1 MPISHQPRNRGQKDT
16 DTAQQSSGDSL
27 PQRNQIH
34 LHPRIHPALRD
45 SRRTRSPRRGR
56 PCRPPTPRR
65 AAVDTKPRP
74 PGRRR
79 QTRTRVKTRTRVRVK
94 TRKVG
99 KGEGR
104 SATCPAPAARRRRSR
119 CGGGLA
125 RPGLAESAGR
135 TDREARENS
144 RIAPNRAGRSRKK
157 PNRGCKTTC
166 HAEERIRPTGLRGQT
181 RL

>member
-1 MPISHQPRNRGQKDT
+1 MPVCLAAISHQPRNSETPTSETYGPCDA
-16 DTAQQSSGDSL
+16 DNAQQSSGDSL

-34 LHPRIHPALRD
+34 LHRRIHPALRD

-99 KGEGR
+99 KGKGR
-104 SATCPAPAARRRRSR
+104 SATCPARAARRRRSR
-119 CGGGLA
+119 RGGGRGWPNRRGAQIA
-125 RPGLAESAGR
+125 RRGKTAESR
-135 TDREARENS
+135 
-144 RIAPNRAGRSRKK
+144 RIAPGAAKKAESR
-157 PNRGCKTTC
+157 
-166 HAEERIRPTGLRGQT
+166 L
-181 RL
+181 

>member
-1 MPISHQPRNRGQKDT
+1 MPVCLAAISHQPRNSETPTSETYGPCDA
-16 DTAQQSSGDSL
+16 DNAQQSSGDSL

-34 LHPRIHPALRD
+34 LHRRIHPALRD

-99 KGEGR
+99 KGKGR
-104 SATCPAPAARRRRSR
+104 SATCPARAARRLWRRP
-119 CGGGLA
+119 A

-135 TDREARENS
+135 TDREPQENS
-144 RIAPNRAGRSRKK
+144 RIAPNRAGRGEKSRIAVVKQ
-157 PNRGCKTTC
+157 
-166 HAEERIRPTGLRGQT
+166 HATQRRE
-181 RL
+181 